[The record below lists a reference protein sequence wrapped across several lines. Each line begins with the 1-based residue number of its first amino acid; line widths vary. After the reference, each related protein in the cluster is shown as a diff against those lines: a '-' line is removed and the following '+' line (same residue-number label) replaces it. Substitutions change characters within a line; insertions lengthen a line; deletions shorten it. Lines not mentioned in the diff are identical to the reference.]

1 MLCPKCTS
9 QLPDDA
15 RFCGMCGTK
24 FDKGAPV
31 TASESFG
38 DPQTGPSKPVRFFDD
53 TTAKTDVAKSATLKE
68 IADLAMAG
76 APIPGSGSQSPVATV
91 SAAALPAVTAP
102 APAAAAPAREKN
114 VDPVTRQPFE
124 FRKEDLAKALSRAAK
139 AAGVPVPDVDPAD
152 LTSFYK
158 AGEKAGIP
166 RKGMEDALH
175 KAALERV
182 DTRPPG
188 TDAPLTSELESIKP
202 SGQKYVLAGVALL
215 VIILVV
221 AVASSLM
228 GGGGE
233 KPAAETASSSGAP
246 TAPAGEAPK
255 PAAEHPKRH
264 AGEMDRKAIA
274 PAIEGVAEKAR
285 ACHEAARKAN
295 PKVAGR
301 VLFDVELEED
311 GTFSKLVV
319 KEDSVG
325 DARMVE
331 CVKREVQAYAWPRPK
346 GGFFAMEFPLSFEV
360 AEQGKAT
367 AGGKKGKK
375 R

>member
-1 MLCPKCTS
+1 MQCPKCTS

-24 FDKGAPV
+24 FDKAAEATP
-31 TASESFG
+31 SEPFG

-53 TTAKTDVAKSATLKE
+53 TTSKTDVAKNATLKE

-76 APIPGSGSQSPVATV
+76 APIPGSGSQAPVPTV
-91 SAAALPAVTAP
+91 SAAALPAVTSP
-102 APAAAAPAREKN
+102 PAAAAPAREKN

-139 AAGVPVPDVDPAD
+139 AAGKPAPDVDPAD
-152 LTSFYK
+152 LTAFYK

-175 KAALERV
+175 KAALERM

-202 SGQKYVLAGVALL
+202 SGQKYVLAGVAVLG
-215 VIILVV
+215 IIIIV

-228 GGGGE
+228 GGDGD
-233 KPAAETASSSGAP
+233 KAAADAASSSGAP
-246 TAPAGEAPK
+246 AASGGEAPK
-255 PAAEHPKRH
+255 PAGDHPKRH
-264 AGEMDRKAIA
+264 AGEMDKKAIA
-274 PAIEGVAEKAR
+274 PAIEAVAEKAR

-311 GTFSKLVV
+311 GTFSKLAV

-360 AEQGKAT
+360 AEQGKAP